1 MKEITWFDE
10 HKTYN
15 LIMCI
20 SAARLQLAFCA
31 WFKAVSNITTLYKKL
46 QCWSKLMI
54 NTFLKSFLLI
64 DILNFLRW
72 NYEYMY
78 INFVE
83 KNLNLLQTEVF

>member
-1 MKEITWFDE
+1 
-10 HKTYN
+10 
-15 LIMCI
+15 
-20 SAARLQLAFCA
+20 
-31 WFKAVSNITTLYKKL
+31 
-46 QCWSKLMI
+46 MI

>member
-1 MKEITWFDE
+1 
-10 HKTYN
+10 
-15 LIMCI
+15 
-20 SAARLQLAFCA
+20 
-31 WFKAVSNITTLYKKL
+31 
-46 QCWSKLMI
+46 MI
-54 NTFLKSFLLI
+54 NTFLKSFLNEFLLI